1 MHSSVCRI
9 ADDARLHYLRMSAC
23 SCHPAVD
30 MNIGFGRFFSKG
42 REHVELF
49 VEKGVEIDW

>member
-1 MHSSVCRI
+1 
-9 ADDARLHYLRMSAC
+9 MSAC

-42 REHVELF
+42 REHVKLF
-49 VEKGVEIDW
+49 GEKGVEIDW